1 MEIEVKCPKCRF
13 RFDTEVHR
21 GATEITT
28 ACPRC
33 GSPFSHVLDEEVI
46 QEALAQTEE
55 VKEPVLNDVSTE
67 NQEHTTEEVK
77 AVQNHNE
84 SNAIAPQKQS
94 VYTPKAPQLR
104 PNRIERLPKNYATRP
119 LNDNEGKGKVIGV
132 VAFVIVLVLGCL
144 YLFKGFLFGENSNQ
158 FTEASKYVN
167 DLQYDSLKVVKDNAF
182 SSAADTVGFNGI
194 KPQKSPAWIQGIW
207 RATTDYGVITL
218 KIKGN
223 TIIESIED
231 LSSEGTFFYND
242 GVLYCTFP
250 EKTKMRYYLDT
261 DNLVIQLD
269 KLNAFTK
276 KR

>member
-21 GATEITT
+21 GTTEITT

-33 GSPFSHVLDEEVI
+33 GFPFSYVLDEDVI
-46 QEALAQTEE
+46 QEALAQPEE
-55 VKEPVLNDVSTE
+55 VKESVLNDVSTE

-77 AVQNHNE
+77 VVQNHDE
-84 SNAIAPQKQS
+84 SNDIAPQKRS

-167 DLQYDSLKVVKDNAF
+167 DL
-182 SSAADTVGFNGI
+182 
-194 KPQKSPAWIQGIW
+194 
-207 RATTDYGVITL
+207 
-218 KIKGN
+218 
-223 TIIESIED
+223 
-231 LSSEGTFFYND
+231 
-242 GVLYCTFP
+242 
-250 EKTKMRYYLDT
+250 
-261 DNLVIQLD
+261 
-269 KLNAFTK
+269 
-276 KR
+276 